1 MIMGISTKSDL
12 HCLYTY
18 EISSSSYRYLPPM
31 IEYERFALNNG
42 FRVVLHKD
50 LTTPLVAINVLY
62 DVGSKDENPDKTG
75 FAHLFE
81 HLMFGGSDGAA
92 SFDDPIQNAGGECNA
107 FTNSDITNFFSILP
121 ADNLELGLFLEAD
134 RMHRLTLNE
143 KTLNV
148 QRSVVTEEF
157 KETCLNQP
165 YGDMWH
171 KLAPLAYKQHA
182 YKWPTI
188 GLDISHI
195 AQASIEDVGSFYQ
208 RYYGPNNAICVIA
221 GNFERDSVLK
231 MLEKHFGSIPARA
244 RPQREDDREPF
255 QSESRRLTHYSNI
268 PVDTLYMAFHM
279 PGRTEENY
287 YPNDLLSDIMASGK
301 SARLYQVLV
310 RQLQICTEADAY
322 ITGTIDPGLLIIE
335 AKPSNGHTLE
345 EIESAIWDVL
355 NKLTSQ
361 QISGRELEKHK
372 NKIESSICFSNI
384 SILNKAMNLA
394 FYELIGEPDLINTEQ
409 EKYQGITADDMQ
421 AAAQIIFKEENCST
435 LYYRK
440 VKGQLI

>member
-1 MIMGISTKSDL
+1 MIK
-12 HCLYTY
+12 
-18 EISSSSYRYLPPM
+18 
-31 IEYERFALNNG
+31 YERITLNNG
-42 FRVVLHKD
+42 LRVVLHQD
-50 LTTPLVAINVLY
+50 QTTPLVAINVLY
-62 DVGSKDENPDKTG
+62 DVGSKDENPGKTG

-81 HLMFGGSDGAA
+81 HLMFGGSDGAE

-121 ADNLELGLFLEAD
+121 ADNLELGLYLEAD

-148 QRSVVTEEF
+148 QRNVVTEEF

-171 KLAPLAYKQHA
+171 NLAPLAYQKHA

-188 GLDISHI
+188 GLEIAHI
-195 AQASIEDVGSFYQ
+195 TQASIDDVGSFYQ
-208 RYYGPNNAICVIA
+208 SYYGPNNAICVIA
-221 GNFERDSVLK
+221 GNFDRDKVLDI
-231 MLEKHFGSIPARA
+231 LENQFRSIPARP
-244 RPQREDDREPF
+244 RPDRQIEREPV
-255 QSESRRLTHYSNI
+255 QTGSRTLTHHSNI

-279 PGRTEENY
+279 PGRTEDNY
-287 YPNDLLSDIMASGK
+287 YPSDLLSDILASGK
-301 SARLYQVLV
+301 SARLYQSLV
-310 RQLQICTEADAY
+310 RQLQLCTEADAY

-335 AKPSNGHTLE
+335 AKPSNGHTLD
-345 EIESAIWDVL
+345 EIESAIWNLL
-355 NKLTSQ
+355 NEMITRPLSLK
-361 QISGRELEKHK
+361 ELEKHK

-394 FYELIGEPDLINTEQ
+394 FYELIGETELINTEQ
-409 EKYQGITADDMQ
+409 EMYQGITAKDMQ
-421 AAAQIIFKEENCST
+421 KAARVIFRRDNCST

-440 VKGQLI
+440 EVDSNSL

>member
-1 MIMGISTKSDL
+1 MIK
-12 HCLYTY
+12 
-18 EISSSSYRYLPPM
+18 
-31 IEYERFALNNG
+31 YERITLNNG
-42 FRVVLHKD
+42 LRVVLHQD
-50 LTTPLVAINVLY
+50 QTTPLVAINVLY
-62 DVGSKDENPDKTG
+62 DVGSKDENPGKTG

-81 HLMFGGSDGAA
+81 HLMFGGSDGAE

-121 ADNLELGLFLEAD
+121 ADNLELGLYLEAD

-148 QRSVVTEEF
+148 QRNVVTEEF

-171 KLAPLAYKQHA
+171 NLAPLAYQKHA

-188 GLDISHI
+188 GLEIAHI
-195 AQASIEDVGSFYQ
+195 TQASIDDVGSFYQ
-208 RYYGPNNAICVIA
+208 SYYGPNNAICVIA
-221 GNFERDSVLK
+221 GNFDRDKVLDI
-231 MLEKHFGSIPARA
+231 LENQFRSIPARP
-244 RPQREDDREPF
+244 RPDRQIEREPV
-255 QSESRRLTHYSNI
+255 QTGSRTLTHHSNI

-279 PGRTEENY
+279 PGRTEDNY
-287 YPNDLLSDIMASGK
+287 YPSDLLSDILASGK
-301 SARLYQVLV
+301 SARLYQSLV
-310 RQLQICTEADAY
+310 RQLQLCTEADAY

-335 AKPSNGHTLE
+335 AKPSNGHTLD
-345 EIESAIWDVL
+345 EIESAIWNLL
-355 NKLTSQ
+355 NEMITRPLSLK
-361 QISGRELEKHK
+361 ELEKHK

-394 FYELIGEPDLINTEQ
+394 FYELIGETELINTEQ
-409 EKYQGITADDMQ
+409 EMYQGIKANDMQ
-421 AAAQIIFKEENCST
+421 EAARVIFRRDNCST

-440 VKGQLI
+440 EVDSNSL

>member
-1 MIMGISTKSDL
+1 MIK
-12 HCLYTY
+12 
-18 EISSSSYRYLPPM
+18 
-31 IEYERFALNNG
+31 YERITLNNG
-42 FRVVLHKD
+42 LRVVLHQD
-50 LTTPLVAINVLY
+50 QTTPLVAINVLY
-62 DVGSKDENPDKTG
+62 DVGSKDENPGKTG

-81 HLMFGGSDGAA
+81 HLMFGGSDGAE

-121 ADNLELGLFLEAD
+121 AENLELGLYLEAD

-148 QRSVVTEEF
+148 QRNVVTEEF

-171 KLAPLAYKQHA
+171 NLAPLAYQKHA

-188 GLDISHI
+188 GLEIAHI
-195 AQASIEDVGSFYQ
+195 TQASIDDVGSFYQ
-208 RYYGPNNAICVIA
+208 SYYGPNNAICVIA
-221 GNFERDSVLK
+221 GNFDRDKVLDI
-231 MLEKHFGSIPARA
+231 LENQFRSIPT
-244 RPQREDDREPF
+244 RPRPDRQIEREPV
-255 QSESRRLTHYSNI
+255 QTGSRKLTHHSNI

-279 PGRTEENY
+279 PGRTEDNY
-287 YPNDLLSDIMASGK
+287 YPSDLLSDILASGK
-301 SARLYQVLV
+301 SARLYQSLV
-310 RQLQICTEADAY
+310 RQLQLCTEADAY

-335 AKPSNGHTLE
+335 AKPSNGHTLD
-345 EIESAIWDVL
+345 EIESAIWNLL
-355 NKLTSQ
+355 NEMITRPLSLK
-361 QISGRELEKHK
+361 ELEKHK

-394 FYELIGEPDLINTEQ
+394 FYELIGETELINTEQ
-409 EKYQGITADDMQ
+409 EMYQGITANDMQ
-421 AAAQIIFKEENCST
+421 EAARVIFRKDNCST

-440 VKGQLI
+440 EVDSISL

>member
-1 MIMGISTKSDL
+1 MMLFKSI
-12 HCLYTY
+12 CGVRC
-18 EISSSSYRYLPPM
+18 RYLRPM
-31 IEYERFALNNG
+31 IEFEQFTLENG
-42 FRVVLHKD
+42 LRVVLHQD
-50 LTTPLVAINVLY
+50 LTTPLVAINMLY
-62 DVGSKDENPDKTG
+62 DVGSKDENPERTG

-81 HLMFGGSDGAA
+81 HLMFGGSDGAE

-121 ADNLELGLFLEAD
+121 AENLELGLFLEAD

-171 KLAPLAYKQHA
+171 NLAPLAYRQHT

-188 GLDISHI
+188 GLDITHI
-195 AQASIEDVGSFYQ
+195 AQASLDDVDRFY
-208 RYYGPNNAICVIA
+208 RSYYGPNNAICVIA
-221 GNFERDSVLK
+221 GNFDRQNAIERLDT
-231 MLEKHFGSIPARA
+231 HFGLIPARPRPA
-244 RPQREDDREPF
+244 RRIDDEPQ
-255 QSESRRLTHYSNI
+255 QSEARKLSHNSNI

-279 PGRTEENY
+279 PGRTGDNY
-287 YPNDLLSDIMASGK
+287 YPSDLLSDIMASGK
-301 SARLYQVLV
+301 SARLYQRLV
-310 RQLQICTEADAY
+310 RRLQLCTEADAY

-345 EIESAIWDVL
+345 EIESAIWDLL
-355 NKLTSQ
+355 NEMIASPLSE
-361 QISGRELEKHK
+361 RELEKHK

-394 FYELIGEPDLINTEQ
+394 FYTLIDEPELINSEH
-409 EKYQGITADDMQ
+409 EKYQEICVRDMQ
-421 AAAQIIFKEENCST
+421 EAARVIFRRDNCST

-440 VKGQLI
+440 QVD